1 MIDFNELLNS
11 ILTTGISRE
20 WFFLSLILV
29 STILIVMTVGL
40 MAMGLKKPLKKRLK
54 NITSDTR
61 TSKTTKKKIENTLES
76 LEPLLSPNNI
86 KEQESIRHKLMHA
99 GFHQQNALTLFYGI
113 KFLTSIVGILVGI
126 FAYLFYSEFTGN
138 LGVSVMVLS
147 LGIGMF
153 FPNFMLSRIINER
166 QHKMREAIPDSL
178 DLLLV
183 CTESGLGLNAALI
196 RVSQEL
202 SISHPEFSDEL
213 DTVCAKIK
221 AGMQTPDAF
230 SELILRTGL
239 IEIQGLVSMLAH
251 SSRIGSS
258 IGKTLR
264 DYNEDYRDRR
274 NQAAEEVAAKI
285 PTKMIFPL
293 VLFIWPCFFI
303 VAIGPAILHMMES
316 FLVIK

>member
-1 MIDFNELLNS
+1 MIDFNKLLEQMLS
-11 ILTTGISRE
+11 VGISRE

-29 STILIVMTVGL
+29 STILIVMTIGL
-40 MAMGLKKPLKKRLK
+40 MVMGLKKPLKKRLK
-54 NITSDTR
+54 VITSDE
-61 TSKTTKKKIENTLES
+61 KTARSTKKKIENTLES
-76 LEPLLSPNNI
+76 LEPLISPNNI
-86 KEQESIRHKLMHA
+86 KEQESTRHKLMHA
-99 GFHQQNALTLFYGI
+99 GFHQQNALPLFYGI
-113 KFLTSIVGILVGI
+113 KFFTSVIGIIVGIFI
-126 FAYLFYSEFTGN
+126 YLFYSEFTGN
-138 LGVSVMVLS
+138 LGVSVMILA
-147 LGIGMF
+147 LGIGLF
-153 FPNFMLSRIINER
+153 LPNFVLNRIIKNR
-166 QHKMREAIPDSL
+166 QHRLREAVPDAL

-196 RVSQEL
+196 RVSHEL

-251 SSRIGSS
+251 SSRIGAS

-264 DYNEDYRDRR
+264 DYNEDYRDKR

-303 VAIGPAILHMMES
+303 VAIGPAILHMMDS
-316 FLVIK
+316 FLSIN